1 MVLKKSIVFTLS
13 GAFAPS
19 LLSYCTTVR
28 TAAGHN
34 FYIFITFI
42 AASNL
47 FLHFT
52 GAGCY
57 NVYKE
62 TGMVFMPIT
71 KKQPPGEIAALQGA
85 FFVLTRPCYVH
96 QATCRCNS
104 RSHLLRQ
111 TSRNWLPYSCTS
123 PPPVARV
130 RRAAKVFYHILSNFP
145 SSACKFCRR
154 ACCKFCCRALQ

>member
-42 AASNL
+42 VASNL

-52 GAGCY
+52 GVGCY
-57 NVYKE
+57 NAYRE

-85 FFVLTRPCYVH
+85 FLCLLALVMSIKPLADVIADHTCCDRH
-96 QATCRCNS
+96 QETSCRIHAL
-104 RSHLLRQ
+104 RLPLL
-111 TSRNWLPYSCTS
+111 PE
-123 PPPVARV
+123 
-130 RRAAKVFYHILSNFP
+130 
-145 SSACKFCRR
+145 
-154 ACCKFCCRALQ
+154 